1 MCVCVC
7 LCTCVLRF
15 QFSVIVL
22 VNDDLGFISF
32 FFLCTNHRYLL
43 FCCCWFVCFI
53 IDARYREPRRQG
65 NRMRRGEARGEREGC
80 ASDCWL

>member
-32 FFLCTNHRYLL
+32 FFFSAR
-43 FCCCWFVCFI
+43 I
-53 IDARYREPRRQG
+53 IDIFCFVVVG
-65 NRMRRGEARGEREGC
+65 LC
-80 ASDCWL
+80 VSS